1 MKFLSSEGCV
11 INTSSRG
18 CGSEMKNEESNF
30 QITLKWFC
38 DMLVF
43 IALVFLSCLSLSGWV
58 HAAKTKKC
66 FGCSEA
72 RNEPQQSFQ
81 NPQKNIHWEII
92 RVDFYHRDNGDVV
105 CLSEITLSV
114 KDTSSCFLCACI
126 FHSWTLRESIQLH
139 RLSFQLFQCTC
150 DPLIRGF
157 IKGFIQTT
165 TNTCL

>member
-114 KDTSSCFLCACI
+114 KDSSSCFLCLLNPEGI
-126 FHSWTLRESIQLH
+126 NSITQIVFPTILVYLWPTYQRIYQRIHS
-139 RLSFQLFQCTC
+139 
-150 DPLIRGF
+150 D
-157 IKGFIQTT
+157 
-165 TNTCL
+165 NY